1 MEESGGKGIRGRKDR
16 ERSRKEASGPGW
28 EGGRGGG
35 ERGGEANRGRL
46 NNIIGGVLTV
56 PGRPRA
62 NSSPPPPPLHRS
74 TRPTSGPSLPT
85 PPRLSFAHAAAPRE
99 VVGHRGWEKEEP
111 SRAGERVWTTTDEGS
126 GFSLAL
132 ADRHRARFSFS
143 FHSSLSLSV
152 FLCFS
157 LFLFSS
163 VPPPQPYFQSR
174 RPRSSSSSFSSLPFE
189 FFFFFYRLSS
199 FPCSFLFSLLELC
212 ESSLFGLFYLL
223 L

>member
-1 MEESGGKGIRGRKDR
+1 MRRTSGRKWR
-16 ERSRKEASGPGW
+16 ERDQREKRQREVEERGERARLGGR
-28 EGGRGGG
+28 EGGGE

-143 FHSSLSLSV
+143 FHSSLSLC
-152 FLCFS
+152 L
-157 LFLFSS
+157 
-163 VPPPQPYFQSR
+163 
-174 RPRSSSSSFSSLPFE
+174 
-189 FFFFFYRLSS
+189 
-199 FPCSFLFSLLELC
+199 
-212 ESSLFGLFYLL
+212 
-223 L
+223 